1 MSIDIELETDK
12 SEYEVGKK
20 IEATLSL
27 VNDGSVEEE
36 IFFNNGQRYDFILK
50 KGTEEVWRWS
60 KGKMFIMATG
70 TVNLA
75 PGEER
80 SYTEK
85 LEPEDLDLGE
95 YELIGIITGE
105 PEFRDSCSINFV
117 GRV

>member
-12 SEYEVGKK
+12 SEYEVGEK

-27 VNDGSVEEE
+27 VNDGDIEEE

-50 KGTEEVWRWS
+50 KGTEGVWRWS
-60 KGKMFIMATG
+60 KGKVFIMAIG

-80 SYTEK
+80 SYTEN
-85 LEPEDLDLGE
+85 LGPGNLDPGG

-105 PEFRDSCSINFV
+105 PEFRDSCFINFLD
-117 GRV
+117 R

>member
-1 MSIDIELETDK
+1 MDIKIELETDK
-12 SEYEVGKK
+12 EKYKVGEK

-27 VNDGSVEEE
+27 VNKEDVKEE

-80 SYTEK
+80 SYSDK
-85 LEPEDLDLGE
+85 LELEEQDPGE

-105 PEFRDSCSINFV
+105 PEFRDSCSITILD
-117 GRV
+117 R